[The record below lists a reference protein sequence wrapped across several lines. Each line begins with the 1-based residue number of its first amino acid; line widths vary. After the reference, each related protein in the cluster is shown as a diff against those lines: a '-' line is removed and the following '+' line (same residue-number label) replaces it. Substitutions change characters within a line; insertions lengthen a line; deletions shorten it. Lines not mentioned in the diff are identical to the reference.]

1 MGAGRD
7 TVEEE
12 NGGRVTAKKEPK
24 TRRRSD
30 SLRERVMTETLIR
43 ACGICDEEFERPF
56 VAIVNSWS
64 ELHPGHAHLR
74 GIADAVKIGVR
85 MAGGSP
91 FELNTIALCDG
102 ISPAHQYVLPSREII
117 ADSIETAVEAPQF
130 DAMVLI
136 STCDKIEPAQ
146 LMAAARID
154 IPAIFV
160 TGGPMY
166 LGRYRGRRCTAA
178 DQEALITGLRDGK
191 ALPEEERSAL
201 KDCFHLGVGG
211 CFGMGTANTMACLI
225 EALGMSLPYCACV
238 HATDAEKLRIARE
251 SGRAIVSLLEKDLRP
266 SQIMSKRAIENA
278 MRVNEAIGG
287 STNTLLHLPALCHEL
302 GFELPLDEFDR
313 LSRETPHLCPVIP
326 SGAYTMEDLRDAGGV
341 PAVMK
346 RLQDVLHTDLIT
358 VDGRT
363 VGERL
368 EGAGIYDDDVIRP
381 LDHPVHAE
389 GSHAVLSGSLAPDGA
404 VVKQSAV
411 SEKMHRHTGPAR
423 VFDGMEAAL
432 VEIEAN
438 RIQPGDVIVIQYE
451 GPAGGRGMR
460 EMLDATAA
468 LCARGLDESVALV
481 TDGRFS
487 GYTRGPAIGH
497 VSPEAQSGGPIAFIQ
512 DGDEIEID
520 IPERRLDL
528 HVSGENLAKRRAAW
542 APKTIEGTGFFA
554 RYSRSVSSASRGA
567 VLE

>member
-1 MGAGRD
+1 VTTLKGRS
-7 TVEEE
+7 
-12 NGGRVTAKKEPK
+12 RKM
-24 TRRRSD
+24 RSD

-43 ACGICDEEFERPF
+43 ACGVCDDELDRPF
-56 VAIVNSWS
+56 IAVVNSWS
-64 ELHPGHAHLR
+64 ELHPGHVHLR
-74 GIADAVKIGVR
+74 GLAEAVKIGVR
-85 MAGGSP
+85 IAGGSP

-102 ISPAHQYVLPSREII
+102 IAPAHHYVLPSREII
-117 ADSIETAVEAPQF
+117 ADAIETAVEAPQF

-166 LGRYRGRRCTAA
+166 LGRYAGRRCTAA
-178 DQEALITGLRDGK
+178 DQEALLTGMRDGQRI
-191 ALPEEERSAL
+191 PEDEQRTL
-201 KDCFHLGVGG
+201 KNSFHLGPGG

-225 EALGMSLPYCACV
+225 EALGMSLPHCACV

-251 SGRAIVSLLEKDLRP
+251 SGKAIMALLKKDLRP
-266 SQIMSKRAIENA
+266 SQIMSREAIENA
-278 MRVNEAIGG
+278 MRVNAAIGG
-287 STNTLLHLPALCHEL
+287 STNTLLHLSALCHEL
-302 GFELPLDEFDR
+302 GFELPLEEFDR
-313 LSRETPHLCPVIP
+313 VSRETPHLCPVIP
-326 SGAYTMEDLRDAGGV
+326 SGPYTMEDLQNAGGV
-341 PAVMK
+341 PAVMS
-346 RLQDVLHTDLIT
+346 RLRDVLHTGLLT

-368 EGAGIYDDDVIRP
+368 EDAAIYDENVIRSVE
-381 LDHPVHAE
+381 DPVHPE
-389 GSHAVLSGSLAPDGA
+389 GSHAVLWGSLAPDGA

-432 VEIEAN
+432 AEIEAE
-438 RIQPGDVIVIQYE
+438 RIRPGDVIVIQYE

-468 LCARGLDESVALV
+468 LCVRGLDESVALV

-497 VSPEAQSGGPIAFIQ
+497 VCPEAQSGGPIALVR
-512 DGDEIEID
+512 DGDVVEID
-520 IPERRLDL
+520 IPSRQLNLHVPDEALAERRA
-528 HVSGENLAKRRAAW
+528 EW
-542 APKTIEGTGFFA
+542 APKTIEGTGYFA
-554 RYSRSVSSASRGA
+554 RYSRNVGSASRGA
-567 VLE
+567 ILE

>member
-1 MGAGRD
+1 
-7 TVEEE
+7 V
-12 NGGRVTAKKEPK
+12 NGL
-24 TRRRSD
+24 RRGDRRLRSD
-30 SLRERVMTETLIR
+30 SLRDRVMTETLIR
-43 ACGICDEEFERPF
+43 ACGVCDDEFDRPF
-56 VAIVNSWS
+56 VAVVNSWS

-74 GIADAVKIGVR
+74 GVAEAVKIGVR
-85 MAGGSP
+85 IAGGSP

-102 ISPAHQYVLPSREII
+102 IAPAHHYVLPSREII
-117 ADSIETAVEAPQF
+117 ADAIETAVVAPQF

-154 IPAIFV
+154 IPTIFV

-166 LGRYRGRRCTAA
+166 LGHYRGRRCTAA
-178 DQEALITGLRDGK
+178 DQEALITGLRDG
-191 ALPEEERSAL
+191 APLPEAERNAL
-201 KDCFHLGVGG
+201 KDGFHLGVGG

-251 SGRAIVSLLEKDLRP
+251 SGKAIMGLLEKDLKP
-266 SQIMSKRAIENA
+266 SEILSDRAIENA

-302 GFELPLDEFDR
+302 GRELPLDAFDR
-313 LSRETPHLCPVIP
+313 ISRETPHLCPVLP
-326 SGAYTMEDLRDAGGV
+326 SGPYTMEDLRDAGGI

-346 RLQDVLHTDLIT
+346 RLEDTLHTDLAT
-358 VDGRT
+358 VDGGT
-363 VGERL
+363 IGDRL
-368 EGAGIYDDDVIRP
+368 ERAEVYDEDVIRP
-381 LDHPVHAE
+381 IDAPVHTE
-389 GSHAVLSGSLAPDGA
+389 GSHAVLRGSLAPDGA
-404 VVKQSAV
+404 VIKQSAV
-411 SEKMHRHTGPAR
+411 SEAMHRHTGPAR
-423 VFDGMEAAL
+423 VFDGMEDAL
-432 VEIEAN
+432 HEIEAE
-438 RIQPGDVIVIQYE
+438 RIQPGDVLVIQYE

-497 VSPEAQSGGPIAFIQ
+497 VSPEAQKGGPIAFVQ
-512 DGDEIEID
+512 DGDVVEID
-520 IPERRLDL
+520 IPGRRLNLNVTADELERR
-528 HVSGENLAKRRAAW
+528 RAGW
-542 APKTIEGTGFFA
+542 EPKTIEGTSYFA
-554 RYSRSVSSASRGA
+554 RYSRSVGSASRGA

>member
-1 MGAGRD
+1 
-7 TVEEE
+7 
-12 NGGRVTAKKEPK
+12 
-24 TRRRSD
+24 
-30 SLRERVMTETLIR
+30 MTETLIR
-43 ACGICDEEFERPF
+43 ACGVCDEEFKRPF
-56 VAIVNSWS
+56 VAVVNSWS
-64 ELHPGHAHLR
+64 ELHPGHAHLH
-74 GIADAVKIGVR
+74 GVAEAVKIGVR

-102 ISPAHQYVLPSREII
+102 IAPAHNYVLPSREII
-117 ADSIETAVEAPQF
+117 ADAIETAVVGPQF

-154 IPAIFV
+154 IPAIIV

-166 LGRYRGRRCTAA
+166 LGHYRGRRCTAA
-178 DQEALITGLRDGK
+178 DQEALITGLRDGSP
-191 ALPEEERSAL
+191 LPEEELRTL
-201 KDCFHLGVGG
+201 KDAFHLGLGG

-251 SGRAIVSLLEKDLRP
+251 SGVAIMTLLEKDLRP
-266 SQIMSKRAIENA
+266 SRILSRDAIENA

-302 GFELPLDEFDR
+302 GFELPLAEFDR
-313 LSRETPHLCPVIP
+313 ISRQTPHLCPVIP

-341 PAVMK
+341 PGVMK
-346 RLQDVLHTDLIT
+346 RLEGVLHTDLPT
-358 VDGRT
+358 VSSAT

-368 EGAGIYDDDVIRP
+368 ARADIFDDDVIRP
-381 LDHPVHAE
+381 LGNPVHPE

-404 VVKQSAV
+404 VIKQTAV

-423 VFDGMEAAL
+423 VFDGVEDAL
-432 VEIEAN
+432 NEIEKE
-438 RIQPGDVIVIQYE
+438 RIRPGDVIVIAYE

-497 VSPEAQSGGPIAFIQ
+497 VSPEAQVGGPIAFVR
-512 DGDEIEID
+512 DGDVIEID
-520 IPERRLDL
+520 IPKRQLDL
-528 HVSGENLAKRRAAW
+528 CVSEDELAKRREGW
-542 APKTIEGTGFFA
+542 SPKKIEGSGYFA
-554 RYSRSVSSASRGA
+554 RYSRAVSSASRGA
-567 VLE
+567 ILE

>member
-1 MGAGRD
+1 M
-7 TVEEE
+7 VE
-12 NGGRVTAKKEPK
+12 AK
-24 TRRRSD
+24 RRSD
-30 SLRERVMTETLIR
+30 SLKERVMTETLIR
-43 ACGICDEEFERPF
+43 ACGICDAEIERPF

-74 GIADAVKIGVR
+74 SVADAVKIGVR

-102 ISPAHQYVLPSREII
+102 IAPAHHYVLPSREII

-166 LGRYRGRRCTAA
+166 LGRYRGRRCSAA
-178 DQEALITGLRDGK
+178 DQEALLTGIRDGK
-191 ALPEEERSAL
+191 TLSEEERREL
-201 KDCFHLGVGG
+201 KDSFHLGVGG

-251 SGRAIVSLLEKDLRP
+251 SGRAIVALLEENLRP
-266 SQIMSKRAIENA
+266 SQIMSRQAIENA

-287 STNTLLHLPALCHEL
+287 STNTFLHLPALCHEL
-302 GFELPLDEFDR
+302 GFDLPLSEFDR

-326 SGAYTMEDLRDAGGV
+326 SGPYTMEDLRDAGGI
-341 PAVMK
+341 PGVMK
-346 RLQDVLHTDLIT
+346 RLESVLHTDLVT

-368 EGAGIYDDDVIRP
+368 DGIHVYDEAVIRP
-381 LDHPVHAE
+381 LEDPVHSE
-389 GSHAVLSGSLAPDGA
+389 GSHAVLWGSLAPDGA

-411 SEKMHRHTGPAR
+411 AEAMHRHIGPAR

-432 VEIEAN
+432 EAVEQG
-438 RIQPGDVIVIQYE
+438 RVVPGDVIVIQYE

-460 EMLDATAA
+460 EMLDVTAA
-468 LCARGLDESVALV
+468 LCARGLDESIALV

-497 VSPEAQSGGPIAFIQ
+497 VAPEAQAGGAIGLVQ
-512 DGDEIEID
+512 DGDEIRID
-520 IPERRLDL
+520 IPERRLDI
-528 HVSGENLAKRRAAW
+528 HVSEDDLKERRESW
-542 APKTIEGTGFFA
+542 SPKAIEGTGFFA

-567 VLE
+567 ILE